1 MISVLRTLSQI
12 LTAGIAI
19 TAFSL
24 LLYALAFNLRQA
36 VMRAF
41 ALILVWMVL
50 IFTAEAIGSTA
61 ETLWMVEI
69 WQRIQWVGIVYLP
82 AAYFQMSDALL
93 ATTGKPSQGRR
104 WWMVRLLYLISA
116 VFLFSLASGWLVG
129 PLAAEQLP
137 APHLQ
142 ATRLTDVFVLYYL
155 AVMGMTVYNMLR
167 AYRRTVTMTSRRRMG
182 YFLIGAVAPAL
193 GSFPFLLFGS
203 DLAARHPTMFWGV
216 ALFANLVTGFLLV
229 VMAYAAAFFDAFWS
243 DRVVKVRLFKWLMR
257 GPITA
262 SVALGLM
269 TVVRRLGE
277 TFGTPYSAFVPIVM
291 VGTVVLLEF
300 LITMFSPLG
309 ERALFGEGDDK
320 DLRMVRQLQDRLLTR
335 NDLRQFL
342 ELVLAAVCD
351 RLQAEG
357 AYVVALDG
365 DDLELLVTVGKNR
378 LDPDPLPDDLLQQVR
393 RNNGNTD
400 RFQWGEDLLLPLHIE
415 AGEALLGVLG
425 VSKAA
430 AFHLDAGQQQD
441 LHLLA
446 RRAVLALRDRHL
458 QNEIFRSLEALAPQV
473 EFIQRLG
480 AASRYDQQD
489 LLREQPTLDEESDMT
504 QWVKDAL
511 SHYWGGPR
519 LTESPLLR
527 LQLVQSALED
537 HQGNPSNALRA
548 ILRRAIERVRPD
560 GERRFTGEWIL
571 YNILEM
577 KFLEGKKVRE
587 IAMRLAM
594 SEADLYRKQRVA
606 IEAVTKAILEMEE
619 LARGQNVEGGN
630 GMSNAGRLQ

>member
-269 TVVRRLGE
+269 TVVRRFGE

-430 AFHLDAGQQQD
+430 AFHLDAGQQQG
-441 LHLLA
+441 LQLLA

-489 LLREQPTLDEESDMT
+489 LLSEQPTLDEESDMT